1 MFINFLRK
9 IVKAIIRRIIWKL
22 NSLLTYFGFSLIL
35 LNVSDL
41 RGLHLSRRT
50 PTIEIQSL
58 LNRLRPIKNGHEL
71 LRVGDTKD
79 GGYLIPSD
87 LEGIVR
93 CLSAGCDL
101 NWTFEKSLHSKYG
114 IESSILDSED
124 KRPSDLGTE
133 HTYVAKWLGNS
144 DTDSTIK
151 FNTWIA
157 ANSKNSNDD
166 LLLQMDIEGFE
177 WEALEKIDIESLRKF
192 RIISIE
198 FHSTQNLYNNKL
210 FQSVYSPVIQKLLSL
225 FDVVH
230 IHPNNCCGATRYGD
244 LEFPNI
250 FELTLHRKNRSVGNL
265 GYTTLPSPLDVKN
278 VDSNPDLFIVWS
290 DK

>member
-41 RGLHLSRRT
+41 RGLHLSTRT
-50 PTIEIQSL
+50 PAIEIQSL
-58 LNRLRPIKNGHEL
+58 LNRLRPMKNGHEL
-71 LRVGDTKD
+71 LRVGGTKD
-79 GGYLIPSD
+79 GGYLIPND
-87 LEGIVR
+87 LEGIAQ

-101 NWTFEKSLHSKYG
+101 NWTFEKSLHSTHG
-114 IESSILDSED
+114 IASSILDSED
-124 KRPSDLGTE
+124 KRPSDLGSE
-133 HTYVAKWLGNS
+133 QTYIAKWLGNS

-151 FNTWIA
+151 FDTWIDL
-157 ANSKNSNDD
+157 STKNSNGD

-177 WEALEKIDIESLRKF
+177 WEALANIGFKSLSRF
-192 RIISIE
+192 RVISIE
-198 FHSTQNLYNNKL
+198 FHSTQNLYNKRL
-210 FQSVYSPVIQKLLSL
+210 FQTVYSPVIQNLLSL

-230 IHPNNCCGATRYGD
+230 VHPNNCCGATRFGD

-250 FELTLHRKNRSVGNL
+250 FELTLHRKDRSLGNL
-265 GYTTLPSPLDVKN
+265 GYNSLPSPLDTKN
-278 VDSNPDLFIVWS
+278 VPSEPDLFITWI
-290 DK
+290 DE